1 MLKGKFMPNFL
12 KDMEKLKKLICD
24 LGITDDVITTLS
36 RLKPF
41 DLAMLKATS
50 SIKVKTLLDSDELKP
65 FWVNKFN
72 KLRLEKDHTFQ
83 FRNPDPQSRADFYC
97 GYVLYLA
104 ALKEKQKE
112 VSSYYDYLNLSFKT
126 FNCFYAAQEILTFLI
141 SACKND
147 SKRENIDLL
156 YNFLTSQSTPIQ
168 EHKTPGCLL
177 LANAYFYLAGFYQS
191 LDLKAESIECY
202 QECWEQLHLAQ
213 LLEADSEREIHNA
226 YFNKGLATSNAFGL
240 SSISE
245 IKARCLD
252 LASEALPYPVR
263 NAREANAVKTFENRF
278 KDSMST
284 AGKDDDDNITRPIIL

>member
-1 MLKGKFMPNFL
+1 MPKGKPMPNTL
-12 KDMEKLKKLICD
+12 KELEKLICD
-24 LGITDDVITTLS
+24 EGITDNVIATLS

-50 SIKVKTLLDSDELKP
+50 DVKVKTLLDSDPLKP

-83 FRNPDPQSRADFYC
+83 FRNPDARSRADFYC
-97 GYVLYLA
+97 DYVLYLA

-112 VSSYYDYLNLSFKT
+112 DTRNYYDYLKLSFST

-141 SACKND
+141 SSCKND

-156 YNFLTSQSTPIQ
+156 YNCVTSQSTPIQ

-177 LANAYFYLAGFYQS
+177 LANAYFYLAGFYQR
-191 LDLKAESIECY
+191 LNLKAESIECY
-202 QECWEQLHLAQ
+202 RECWEQLHLAQ
-213 LLEADSEREIHNA
+213 LLETDSEREIYNA

-240 SSISE
+240 HSISE

-263 NAREANAVKTFENRF
+263 NAKEASAVKTFENRF
-278 KDSMST
+278 KDSMMI
-284 AGKDDDDNITRPIIL
+284 ADKGDEDNIIRPTIL

>member
-1 MLKGKFMPNFL
+1 MPNTL
-12 KDMEKLKKLICD
+12 KELEKLICEE
-24 LGITDDVITTLS
+24 GITDNVIATLS
-36 RLKPF
+36 KLKPF

-50 SIKVKTLLDSDELKP
+50 NVKVKTLLDSDELKP

-97 GYVLYLA
+97 GYVLYLV

-112 VSSYYDYLNLSFKT
+112 DPNNYYDHLKLSFST

-141 SACKND
+141 GSCKND
-147 SKRENIDLL
+147 SKRENIDFL
-156 YNFLTSQSTPIQ
+156 YNCVTSQSTPIQ

-177 LANAYFYLAGFYQS
+177 LANAYFYLAGFYQH
-191 LDLKAESIECY
+191 LNLKAESIECY
-202 QECWEQLHLAQ
+202 KECWEQLHLAQ
-213 LLEADSEREIHNA
+213 LLETDSEREIHNA

-240 SSISE
+240 NSISD
-245 IKARCLD
+245 IKARCLE

-263 NAREANAVKTFENRF
+263 NAREANAVRTFENRF

-284 AGKDDDDNITRPIIL
+284 AGKDDEDSITRPIIL

>member
-1 MLKGKFMPNFL
+1 MPNL
-12 KDMEKLKKLICD
+12 MKDLEKLICD
-24 LGITDDVITTLS
+24 EGITDNVIATLS

-50 SIKVKTLLDSDELKP
+50 GIKVKTLLDSDPLKP

-72 KLRLEKDHTFQ
+72 KLRLEKNHTFQ

-97 GYVLYLA
+97 GYVLYLG

-112 VSSYYDYLNLSFKT
+112 VSSYYDYLNLSFTT

-141 SACKND
+141 DACKND

-156 YNFLTSQSTPIQ
+156 YNFVTSQSIPIQ

-177 LANAYFYLAGFYQS
+177 LANAYFYLAGFYLR

-202 QECWEQLHLAQ
+202 KECWEQLHLAQ
-213 LLEADSEREIHNA
+213 LLETDSEREIHNA
-226 YFNKGLATSNAFGL
+226 YFNKGLTTSNAFGL
-240 SSISE
+240 NSISE
-245 IKARCLD
+245 IKARCLE
-252 LASEALPYPVR
+252 LASEALPYPAR
-263 NAREANAVKTFENRF
+263 NVMEANAVKAFENRF

-284 AGKDDDDNITRPIIL
+284 AGKDDEDNITRPIIL

>member
-1 MLKGKFMPNFL
+1 MPNFI
-12 KDMEKLKKLICD
+12 KDVQKLICD
-24 LGITDDVITTLS
+24 EGITDNVITSLS

-50 SIKVKTLLDSDELKP
+50 DNEVKTLLDSDELKP

-83 FRNPDPQSRADFYC
+83 FRNPEPQSRADFYC

-112 VSSYYDYLNLSFKT
+112 VSNYYDYLNLSFTT

-141 SACKND
+141 EVCKND

-156 YNFLTSQSTPIQ
+156 YNSVTSQSTQIQ

-177 LANAYFYLAGFYQS
+177 LANAYFYLAGFYQR

-202 QECWEQLHLAQ
+202 KECWEQLHLAQ
-213 LLEADSEREIHNA
+213 LLETDSEREIHNA

-240 SSISE
+240 NSISE
-245 IKARCLD
+245 IKARCLG

-263 NAREANAVKTFENRF
+263 NAKEANAVKIFENKF
-278 KDSMST
+278 KDSMSM
-284 AGKDDDDNITRPIIL
+284 AGKEDEDNITRPIIL

>member
-1 MLKGKFMPNFL
+1 MLKGKLMPNSM
-12 KDMEKLKKLICD
+12 KEVEKLIRD
-24 LGITDDVITTLS
+24 EGITDNVITSLS
-36 RLKPF
+36 RLKAF

-50 SIKVKTLLDSDELKP
+50 DVKVKTLLDSDLLKP

-112 VSSYYDYLNLSFKT
+112 EPSNYYDYLKLSFST
-126 FNCFYAAQEILTFLI
+126 FNCFYAAQEILAFLI
-141 SACKND
+141 GVCKND
-147 SKRENIDLL
+147 SKRDNIDLL
-156 YNFLTSQSTPIQ
+156 YNFVTSQSTPIQ

-177 LANAYFYLAGFYQS
+177 LANAYFYLAGFYQR

-202 QECWEQLHLAQ
+202 KECWEQLHLAQ
-213 LLEADSEREIHNA
+213 LLETDSEREIHNA

-240 SSISE
+240 NSISE
-245 IKARCLD
+245 IKAHCLD
-252 LASEALPYPVR
+252 LASDALPYPVR
-263 NAREANAVKTFENRF
+263 NAKEANAVKTFENRF
-278 KDSMST
+278 KDSMSM
-284 AGKDDDDNITRPIIL
+284 AGKDDEDNLIRPTIL